1 MFSTIFFLIFL
12 GLSYLAGSVCS
23 AVIVSN
29 FFKLPDPRAEG
40 SKNPGATNVL
50 RLSGKKY
57 AAIVLLAD
65 MLKGFLPVVLA
76 RMFNFNGFEISMVC
90 LAAVLG
96 HLFPYF
102 FDFKGGKG
110 VATALGAF
118 LGVNF
123 TLGLIAIFMWILIA
137 AISRY
142 SSLAAI
148 VTLLAAPLMSLKLE
162 SSLFL
167 HCYDSNL
174 PYLSSIQFVLKKFV
188 ALHFLLIFFSHLQHN
203 HCNW

>member
-148 VTLLAAPLMSLKLE
+148 VTLLAAPLMSLKFYPEFWAFIPLLAM
-162 SSLFL
+162 SLFVVYRHKDNFERL
-167 HCYDSNL
+167 QKGTESKIDFS
-174 PYLSSIQFVLKKFV
+174 KK
-188 ALHFLLIFFSHLQHN
+188 
-203 HCNW
+203 

>member
-1 MFSTIFFLIFL
+1 MFSAIFFLIFL

-29 FFKLPDPRAEG
+29 LCKLPDPRAEG
-40 SKNPGATNVL
+40 SKNPGATNIL

-57 AAIVLLAD
+57 AIIVLLVD
-65 MLKGFLPVVLA
+65 MLKGFIPVVLA
-76 RMFNFNGFEISMVC
+76 KMFYFTDFGISMVC

-96 HLFPYF
+96 HLYPYF

-123 TLGLIAIFMWILIA
+123 TLGLVAIVLWIVIA

-142 SSLAAI
+142 SSLASI
-148 VTLLAAPLMSLKLE
+148 VTLLAAPLISLKFHPSFWSFTPLLAMSFFVVYRHKENFERLQKGTE
-162 SSLFL
+162 SKINFS
-167 HCYDSNL
+167 
-174 PYLSSIQFVLKKFV
+174 KK
-188 ALHFLLIFFSHLQHN
+188 
-203 HCNW
+203 

>member
-1 MFSTIFFLIFL
+1 MFSAIFFLIFL

-29 FFKLPDPRAEG
+29 LCKLPDPRAEG

-57 AAIVLLAD
+57 AIIVLLVD

-76 RMFNFNGFEISMVC
+76 KMFYLTGFEISMVC

-123 TLGLIAIFMWILIA
+123 TLGLIAIVLWIVIA

-142 SSLAAI
+142 SSLASI
-148 VTLLAAPLMSLKLE
+148 VTLLAAPLISLKYHPGFWSFIPLLVMSFFVVYRHKENFERLQKGNE
-162 SSLFL
+162 SKIDFG
-167 HCYDSNL
+167 
-174 PYLSSIQFVLKKFV
+174 KK
-188 ALHFLLIFFSHLQHN
+188 
-203 HCNW
+203 